1 MSYVVV
7 RTSSESA
14 RDCASVNHRLSLRL
28 SANQSRVDIPSRCEG
43 RSATSLRDG
52 CVFWIPEGCCVVHNE
67 AKAIGVLSRGT
78 NLDANV
84 RRVMPEYKPANAC
97 EDQVDTEQ
105 GITLVSNDA
114 DDALFVLVDLIV
126 DQLLDDVLH
135 VLRRRPKGC
144 DCAKHFFF
152 EPVVKDY
159 NADQSDSS
167 LKKS

>member
-1 MSYVVV
+1 
-7 RTSSESA
+7 
-14 RDCASVNHRLSLRL
+14 
-28 SANQSRVDIPSRCEG
+28 
-43 RSATSLRDG
+43 
-52 CVFWIPEGCCVVHNE
+52 
-67 AKAIGVLSRGT
+67 
-78 NLDANV
+78 
-84 RRVMPEYKPANAC
+84 MPEYEPANAC
-97 EDQVDTEQ
+97 KDQVDTEQ
-105 GITLVSNDA
+105 GVTLVSNDA

-152 EPVVKDY
+152 KPVVKDY

>member
-1 MSYVVV
+1 
-7 RTSSESA
+7 
-14 RDCASVNHRLSLRL
+14 
-28 SANQSRVDIPSRCEG
+28 
-43 RSATSLRDG
+43 
-52 CVFWIPEGCCVVHNE
+52 
-67 AKAIGVLSRGT
+67 
-78 NLDANV
+78 
-84 RRVMPEYKPANAC
+84 MPEYEPANAC
-97 EDQVDTEQ
+97 KDQVDTEQ
-105 GITLVSNDA
+105 GVTLVSNDA